1 MAASLKEL
9 GYKRALVV
17 YGGGSDE
24 IAIHTNTNIAELKA
38 NGDIISYELNV
49 ADFNFNQQYNIT
61 DILGGNPQ
69 ENKVITENILQGKAS
84 NAHTDLIAVNAGA
97 LLYLS
102 GKVNNLVEGYKTAKQ
117 QILSGLI
124 YEKIAKKL
132 INFTQ
137 SCKL

>member
-1 MAASLKEL
+1 MRLRNVKNAKEIIN
-9 GYKRALVV
+9 
-17 YGGGSDE
+17 S
-24 IAIHTNTNIAELKA
+24 NEL
-38 NGDIISYELNV
+38 
-49 ADFNFNQQYNIT
+49 
-61 DILGGNPQ
+61 
-69 ENKVITENILQGKAS
+69 VITENILQGKAS